1 MKKQRIPVLACWL
14 LALMGFS
21 YVYLTTH
28 KHETA
33 PTASQLRDGLDPEP
47 IIIAVA
53 ANGDV
58 SFRGEKV
65 QLKTLQVRLEKLATL
80 GQSRLIKIRADRG
93 APAKR
98 TAKRILEVMDIFKSA
113 TRIYDGDDLRTPV
126 A

>member
-1 MKKQRIPVLACWL
+1 
-14 LALMGFS
+14 MGFS
-21 YVYLTTH
+21 YVYLATH
-28 KHETA
+28 KHEKALTE
-33 PTASQLRDGLDPEP
+33 SQLRDVFDPAP

-58 SFRGEKV
+58 SLRGEKV

-93 APAKR
+93 APFKR
-98 TAKRILEVMDIFKSA
+98 LLEVMDIFKSA
-113 TRIYDGDDLRTPV
+113 TRIYDGDDLRSTFAVQSPPCNF

>member
-21 YVYLTTH
+21 YVYLTTY

-33 PTASQLRDGLDPEP
+33 PTASQLRDVLDPEP

-98 TAKRILEVMDIFKSA
+98 ILEVMDIFKSA